1 VPVARGAFESELGV
15 QAPVGYWD
23 PLGMAADGD
32 VEDFTRRREAELKNG
47 RVAMFACIGYI
58 VPEYTK
64 FPGYLAPSADLKFA
78 DVPNGLAAVS
88 KVPAEGW
95 LQWLALCGFYEVCI
109 NGESASGEPGN
120 YGRGRLGFT
129 GTSIQDPDGRKRAL
143 NAELA
148 NGRLAMVAIIG
159 MFFQDGLTGSAW
171 GDWALYKGSG
181 LHSGKMSP
189 GYNTLPEWEGI
200 ASGFE
205 GSVGDQEPLGFW
217 DPAGFTK
224 DGDVEKFKR
233 RREVELKHGRVSMLA
248 TIGYMVPEYYKFP
261 GYLSPSEGLKFE
273 DVPNGLGALSKVP
286 PAGLAQFAAFIA
298 FLELVYNKPS
308 AEPGNYGKGS
318 LGLGSI
324 GLGGSITDPKL
335 RAKKLGAEVSNGRLA
350 MVAIIG
356 MFFQDGLTGSAW
368 GDWALYTGSPLR
380 SGKMSPGY
388 NTLPEWEGIATGFE
402 GSVGDQEPLG
412 FWDPAGFTKDGDV
425 EKFKRRREVELK
437 HGRVSMLATIGY
449 MVPEYYKFPGYLSP
463 SEGLKFEDVPN
474 GLAAL
479 SKVPPAGLAQFAAF
493 IAFLELVYNKPSAE
507 PGNYGKGNLG
517 LGSIGLGGSIT
528 DSKLRAKKL
537 GAEVSNGRLAMVAI
551 IGMFFQDGLT
561 GSAWGDWALYTG
573 SPLRGFENETGVTK
587 PFGYWDPLGMSEDG
601 DVLEFRRRREAEIK
615 NGRVAMIACIGWIVP
630 EYYRWP
636 GYVSPS
642 QEIKFTDLPN
652 GFAALK
658 AMPADGWAQIG
669 VFIAFLELFPLRQ
682 EKDRAPG
689 DFPTCGRLG
698 VPWFFVRGAADYG
711 GPNNSD
717 PVANKRGLDA
727 EINNGRLAM
736 VAITGMAFQNGVT
749 GSTGYEMYLP

>member
-1 VPVARGAFESELGV
+1 
-15 QAPVGYWD
+15 
-23 PLGMAADGD
+23 
-32 VEDFTRRREAELKNG
+32 
-47 RVAMFACIGYI
+47 
-58 VPEYTK
+58 
-64 FPGYLAPSADLKFA
+64 
-78 DVPNGLAAVS
+78 
-88 KVPAEGW
+88 
-95 LQWLALCGFYEVCI
+95 
-109 NGESASGEPGN
+109 
-120 YGRGRLGFT
+120 
-129 GTSIQDPDGRKRAL
+129 
-143 NAELA
+143 
-148 NGRLAMVAIIG
+148 

-171 GDWALYKGSG
+171 GDWDVYHGVAVQ
-181 LHSGKMSP
+181 SGKMSP
-189 GYNTLPEWEGI
+189 GYNTLPEWEGV

-248 TIGYMVPEYYKFP
+248 TIGYIVPEYYKFP
-261 GYLSPSEGLKFE
+261 GYLSPSEGIRFE

-308 AEPGNYGKGS
+308 AEPGNYGKGN
-318 LGLGSI
+318 LGLGSL

-335 RAKKLGAEVSNGRLA
+335 RAKKLSAEISNGRLA

-380 SGKMSPGY
+380 S
-388 NTLPEWEGIATGFE
+388 
-402 GSVGDQEPLG
+402 
-412 FWDPAGFTKDGDV
+412 
-425 EKFKRRREVELK
+425 
-437 HGRVSMLATIGY
+437 
-449 MVPEYYKFPGYLSP
+449 
-463 SEGLKFEDVPN
+463 
-474 GLAAL
+474 
-479 SKVPPAGLAQFAAF
+479 FA
-493 IAFLELVYNKPSAE
+493 S
-507 PGNYGKGNLG
+507 
-517 LGSIGLGGSIT
+517 
-528 DSKLRAKKL
+528 
-537 GAEVSNGRLAMVAI
+537 
-551 IGMFFQDGLT
+551 
-561 GSAWGDWALYTG
+561 
-573 SPLRGFENETGVTK
+573 ETGVTA
-587 PFGYWDPLGMSEDG
+587 PFKYWDPLGMSEDG

-630 EYYRWP
+630 EYFRWP
-636 GYVSPS
+636 GYLSPS
-642 QEIKFTDLPN
+642 QEIKFTDIPN

-698 VPWFFVRGAADYG
+698 VPWFFVAGRAGSD
-711 GPNNSD
+711 SD
-717 PVANKRGLDA
+717 PAANRRGLDS

-749 GSTGYEMYLP
+749 GTTGPEMWFP